1 MIDPDLASRSCAL
14 GAVFLTL
21 VGFGFWQPAGY
32 TPVLSEH
39 YQQLRFTIR
48 SLPDP
53 AAVSSQQ
60 DLKESP
66 APKPAPAQPP
76 EKSAPVKTQKTAPVP
91 APKPERMISRQ
102 TAPAQAKAEPKSQ
115 KRAVPK
121 PEPAVNPQQKLTVNS
136 TQQKSAAAEAA
147 EKARAA
153 AAAQAQLA
161 EAREFISREIVSVIK
176 SRTVYPRQALR
187 RKVQGTVMLEFT
199 VRKGIIQ
206 SCAVVKSSGSVL
218 LDSAALRL
226 GKSLQGF
233 DSEQGDFDLKLQ
245 VPIRYAL
252 N

>member
-53 AAVSSQQ
+53 AAVRSQQ

-121 PEPAVNPQQKLTVNS
+121 PEPAVKPQQKLTVNS
-136 TQQKSAAAEAA
+136 TQQKSTAAET
-147 EKARAA
+147 
-153 AAAQAQLA
+153 AAQAQLA
-161 EAREFISREIVSVIK
+161 EACEFISREIVSVIK

>member
-53 AAVSSQQ
+53 AAVRSQQ

-121 PEPAVNPQQKLTVNS
+121 PEPAVKPQQKLTVNS
-136 TQQKSAAAEAA
+136 TQQKSAAAE
-147 EKARAA
+147 

>member
-53 AAVSSQQ
+53 AAVRSQQ

-121 PEPAVNPQQKLTVNS
+121 PEPAVKPQQKLTVNS
-136 TQQKSAAAEAA
+136 TQQKSTAAET
-147 EKARAA
+147 
-153 AAAQAQLA
+153 AAQAQLA